1 MTKIMNI
8 VKFSSL
14 YNHGKLVHSAA
25 KTEPLLEAICYTYT
39 DTYSRGVGAQ
49 GHWGHMHPMTFLDC
63 SF

>member
-14 YNHGKLVHSAA
+14 YNHGKLVNSPA
-25 KTEPLLEAICYTYT
+25 KTEPLLEAIRYTYT
-39 DTYSRGVGAQ
+39 DTYSRGVGAE
-49 GHWGHMHPMTFLDC
+49 GHWGYMYLLTFLDR